1 MKTSSKISFKFTIFT
16 ILIVLLF
23 GIAANVF
30 FFRSWYKNSSMQL
43 KNPMEKHFQKR
54 MLLGR
59 ERGNLM
65 EKFPIKSLESRKILD
80 NQLRKNISK
89 IEDEYLLY
97 TKINDSLIVI
107 LVTHQIQA
115 QKQFIS
121 TSLYLL
127 LFFTIMAYFF
137 SLWFVKTS
145 LKSLNLLVKHA
156 QDLHFDFLDK
166 KIHISG
172 PDDDEIKILAN
183 AMNDSLQKIHN
194 QTNALKDFVSNASHE
209 LKTPLMVISSEIDL
223 ALKSKDYSSSL
234 KKIKIHLKYVDNLL
248 EQLLMITKLETENKL
263 SKKKENISELTKNIA
278 KMVFDFYENK
288 GIIFEKNVQKNVF
301 KKVNTSSIEII
312 VKNLLDNAFKYTKK
326 WGKVS
331 LILTDKLLIIQDT
344 GIGIEKKNFDK
355 IWERFWKVDVSRTE
369 KNSFGLGL
377 YLVKKLIKLHNW
389 EIWVKSFGEGTEM
402 RIIFDRQ

>member
-1 MKTSSKISFKFTIFT
+1 
-16 ILIVLLF
+16 
-23 GIAANVF
+23 
-30 FFRSWYKNSSMQL
+30 
-43 KNPMEKHFQKR
+43 
-54 MLLGR
+54 
-59 ERGNLM
+59 M